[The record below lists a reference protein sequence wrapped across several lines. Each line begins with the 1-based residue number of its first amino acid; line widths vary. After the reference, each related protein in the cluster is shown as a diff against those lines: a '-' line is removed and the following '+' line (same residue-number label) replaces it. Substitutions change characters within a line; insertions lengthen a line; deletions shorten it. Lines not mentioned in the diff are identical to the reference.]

1 MVHLLLLLMLVPAI
15 PAKTDGVGAIDAACE
30 APGGRVGVRR
40 ARIFVEVSGAVLPR
54 PRQGQWREIATEAE
68 LHALAAGERPPNTE
82 AIVRGTRG
90 GTLVSMYFQDASANW
105 AHVVDYCFRA
115 EGPLA
120 RLRGTF
126 NSFTAAERGP
136 GIRRRRT
143 IYFDAQGAV
152 LRAQTRVSDIDTDR
166 PLNEPRFTDEDD
178 PLYPSVR
185 ALPFAADLLP
195 PVAADADSDRLATM
209 VRERLPAVKGCYQ
222 RALKHA
228 PGLAGKAVGRWTVE
242 AAGSVSAFSWQTD
255 EMKSAA
261 FTDCAQK
268 VIESW
273 RFPAR
278 DEPKVVTFPFVFGVL
293 GADISLAP

>member
-1 MVHLLLLLMLVPAI
+1 MAPLLLLLMLVPAA
-15 PAKTDGVGAIDAACE
+15 PSKAEGVAAIDAACE
-30 APGGRVGVRR
+30 APAGRIAAGR
-40 ARIFVEVSGAVLPR
+40 ARRFVEVSGAVLPR
-54 PRQGQWREIATEAE
+54 PRQGQWREVDTEAE

-82 AIVRGTRG
+82 AIVSRTRG

-152 LRAQTRVSDIDTDR
+152 LRAHTRVSDIDTDR
-166 PLNEPRFTDEDD
+166 PLREPRFTDEDD
-178 PLYPSVR
+178 PMYPSVR

-195 PVAADADSDRLATM
+195 PVAADADSDGLAAI

-222 RALKHA
+222 RALKRA
-228 PGLAGKAVGRWTVE
+228 PNLAGKAVGRWTVD
-242 AAGSVSAFSWQTD
+242 AAGRVTAFSWQTD
-255 EMKSAA
+255 DMKSAA
-261 FTDCAQK
+261 FTDCARK
-268 VIESW
+268 VIESL

-278 DEPKVVTFPFVFGVL
+278 DGPKVVTFPFVFGLSGV
-293 GADISLAP
+293 DISLAP